1 MATLTIQAAAQS
13 LGISEITVRR
23 KLRTGQLSGHQ
34 EDLPNGRWWVEIP
47 DEQLFGSGRATPGSR
62 PEDQPAK
69 GQEARSQEGHLL
81 QDLVDVLKDQ
91 VANLQH
97 HLEIR
102 EREVGELHV
111 IIQQQAMVLPAPAG
125 SSPAWWRKIWPGSN

>member
-13 LGISEITVRR
+13 LGTSEITVRR

-34 EDLPNGRWWVEIP
+34 EDPPNGRWWVELS
-47 DEQLFGSGRATPGSR
+47 DEQLIGADSAASGSM
-62 PEDQPAK
+62 PE
-69 GQEARSQEGHLL
+69 GQEGHLL
-81 QDLVDVLKDQ
+81 RDLVGVLKDQ
-91 VANLQH
+91 VTTLQH

-111 IIQQQAMVLPAPAG
+111 IIQQQALALPALGG
-125 SSPAWWRKIWPGSN
+125 SSRGWWRKIWPGSN

>member
-13 LGISEITVRR
+13 LGTSEITIRR

-34 EDLPNGRWWVEIP
+34 KDPPNGRWWVEIP
-47 DEQLFGSGRATPGSR
+47 DDQLFDPASTASASR
-62 PEDQPAK
+62 PEA
-69 GQEARSQEGHLL
+69 SEGHLL
-81 QDLVDVLKDQ
+81 RDLVGVLKDQ
-91 VANLQH
+91 VSTLQH

-111 IIQQQAMVLPAPAG
+111 IIQQQALALPAPG
-125 SSPAWWRKIWPGSN
+125 GNSRGWWRKIWPRSN

>member
-13 LGISEITVRR
+13 LGTSEITIRR

-34 EDLPNGRWWVEIP
+34 EDPPNGRWWVEIP
-47 DEQLFGSGRATPGSR
+47 DEQLFGSESTAVGSM
-62 PEDQPAK
+62 PK
-69 GQEARSQEGHLL
+69 GQEGNLL
-81 QDLVDVLKDQ
+81 RDLVDVLKEQ
-91 VANLQH
+91 VTTLQH

-111 IIQQQAMVLPAPAG
+111 IIQQQALALPAPSG
-125 SSPAWWRKIWPGSN
+125 RNRGWWRKIWPGSN

>member
-13 LGISEITVRR
+13 LGTSEITVRR

-34 EDLPNGRWWVEIP
+34 EDPPNGRWWVEIP
-47 DEQLFGSGRATPGSR
+47 DEQLIGADSAASGSM
-62 PEDQPAK
+62 PE
-69 GQEARSQEGHLL
+69 GQEGHLL
-81 QDLVDVLKDQ
+81 RDLVGVLKDQ
-91 VANLQH
+91 VTTLQH

-111 IIQQQAMVLPAPAG
+111 IIQQQALVLPAPG
-125 SSPAWWRKIWPGSN
+125 ERGRGWLRNIWSRGN

>member
-13 LGISEITVRR
+13 LGTSEITVRR

-34 EDLPNGRWWVEIP
+34 EDPPNGRWWVEIP
-47 DEQLFGSGRATPGSR
+47 DEQLIGADSAASGSL
-62 PEDQPAK
+62 PE
-69 GQEARSQEGHLL
+69 GQEGHLL
-81 QDLVDVLKDQ
+81 RDLVGVLKDQ
-91 VANLQH
+91 VTTLQH

-111 IIQQQAMVLPAPAG
+111 IIQQQALALPAPGG
-125 SSPAWWRKIWPGSN
+125 SSRGWWRKIWPGSN